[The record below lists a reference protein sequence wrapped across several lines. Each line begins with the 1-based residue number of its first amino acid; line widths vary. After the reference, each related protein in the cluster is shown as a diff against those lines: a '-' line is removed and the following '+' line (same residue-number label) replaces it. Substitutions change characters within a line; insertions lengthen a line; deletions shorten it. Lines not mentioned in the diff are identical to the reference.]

1 MIAVGPFVPGLHV
14 GLVVLGSWFRLAHVF
29 PLDPFAV
36 VGQGTPD
43 ADQQAAFQVETL
55 GRERDRVDKLWLVT
69 DDAPLRAEVQAGIG
83 KDTTVLRVPPA
94 ALAAWLAPSAGQ
106 ALESQ
111 LYLVDPMGN
120 WMLRTPPDPDPAR
133 LKRWEEAM
141 DRVFPDIRPGDRLVG
156 VSIPGREA
164 RFYSQERLLGT
175 VPDPD
180 FARAFFAIWLDEK
193 TSEPGLRARMLRLPD

>member
-1 MIAVGPFVPGLHV
+1 VKRALLAAAAFAAALAHAGPPLPVALASEVPLLRPLGEGRLRWFGLHV
-14 GLVVLGSWFRLAHVF
+14 YDSSLWVPGDAWSPEGIFALDIRYAMSIKGRDLTRRSLEEMRKLGFS
-29 PLDPFAV
+29 
-36 VGQGTPD
+36 
-43 ADQQAAFQVETL
+43 
-55 GRERDRVDKLWLVT
+55 
-69 DDAPLRAEVQAGIG
+69 
-83 KDTTVLRVPPA
+83 
-94 ALAAWLAPSAGQ
+94 
-106 ALESQ
+106 
-111 LYLVDPMGN
+111 
-120 WMLRTPPDPDPAR
+120 DPAR

-175 VPDPD
+175 VPDPE

>member
-1 MIAVGPFVPGLHV
+1 MTRAFLAAVAFCAATLANAAPPLPVALAAELPMLRPLGEGRLRWFGLHV
-14 GLVVLGSWFRLAHVF
+14 YDSSLWVPGEAWSF
-29 PLDPFAV
+29 
-36 VGQGTPD
+36 
-43 ADQQAAFQVETL
+43 
-55 GRERDRVDKLWLVT
+55 DRVF
-69 DDAPLRAEVQAGIG
+69 
-83 KDTTVLRVPPA
+83 
-94 ALAAWLAPSAGQ
+94 ALDIRYAMNIRGRDLTKRS
-106 ALESQ
+106 LEEMRRLGFS
-111 LYLVDPMGN
+111 
-120 WMLRTPPDPDPAR
+120 DPAR

-175 VPDPD
+175 VPDPE

>member
-1 MIAVGPFVPGLHV
+1 MRRAFLAAALLCAATLAQAGPPLPVALAAELPMLKPLGEGRLRWFGLHV
-14 GLVVLGSWFRLAHVF
+14 YDSSLWVPGEAWSF
-29 PLDPFAV
+29 
-36 VGQGTPD
+36 
-43 ADQQAAFQVETL
+43 
-55 GRERDRVDKLWLVT
+55 DRVFALDIRYAMSIKGRDLTQRSLEEMRKL
-69 DDAPLRAEVQAGIG
+69 GF
-83 KDTTVLRVPPA
+83 
-94 ALAAWLAPSAGQ
+94 S
-106 ALESQ
+106 
-111 LYLVDPMGN
+111 
-120 WMLRTPPDPDPAR
+120 DPAR

-175 VPDPD
+175 VPDPE

>member
-1 MIAVGPFVPGLHV
+1 MRRAFLAAALFCAAALAQAGPPLPVALAAELPMLRPLGEGRLRWFGLHV
-14 GLVVLGSWFRLAHVF
+14 YDSSLWVPGEAWSPEGVFALDIRYAMSIKGRDLTRRSLEEMRKLGFS
-29 PLDPFAV
+29 
-36 VGQGTPD
+36 
-43 ADQQAAFQVETL
+43 
-55 GRERDRVDKLWLVT
+55 
-69 DDAPLRAEVQAGIG
+69 
-83 KDTTVLRVPPA
+83 
-94 ALAAWLAPSAGQ
+94 
-106 ALESQ
+106 
-111 LYLVDPMGN
+111 
-120 WMLRTPPDPDPAR
+120 DPAR

-175 VPDPD
+175 VPDAE

>member
-1 MIAVGPFVPGLHV
+1 MRRAFLAAALLCAAMLANAGPPLPVALAAELPMLKPLGEGRLRWFGLHV
-14 GLVVLGSWFRLAHVF
+14 YDSSLWVPGEAWSF
-29 PLDPFAV
+29 
-36 VGQGTPD
+36 
-43 ADQQAAFQVETL
+43 
-55 GRERDRVDKLWLVT
+55 DRVFALDIRYAMSIKGRDLTQRSLEEMRKL
-69 DDAPLRAEVQAGIG
+69 GF
-83 KDTTVLRVPPA
+83 
-94 ALAAWLAPSAGQ
+94 S
-106 ALESQ
+106 
-111 LYLVDPMGN
+111 
-120 WMLRTPPDPDPAR
+120 DPAR

-175 VPDPD
+175 VPDPE